1 MMSQDNFIIKI
12 MFVCEIIFYLVFH
25 LIMKPKSNDLSR
37 KRQKICRDYQHIS
50 HDPLTHRHQLLKR
63 IIDRIQKKCE
73 VEGKEFRDEFDSF
86 LRGWF
91 DVIPNKSEKDPV
103 SLDKKSEMSFSFLD
117 SVDRQSVE
125 IFFSWAFFDKH
136 WHHLEQWEIDEISVM
151 FKMLEKYGI
160 TFQMEKDMSL
170 RDCTFIPRCMTLEK
184 CNSIHRP
191 LAFYFF
197 FGWIRMVGYLILLM
211 FGYRRYSIQCES
223 GNHMTYWFRDWF
235 RDSGEISKHH
245 NDETILFHHGISPGG
260 LATYIPLIIYCLNQ
274 TNRSVLIPETHSITY
289 SLSFHALEEEEM
301 VDAVQNALRRHK
313 KLKNGLYIV
322 SHSFGTFQS
331 TWILKA
337 KEIRP
342 LIRKVVL
349 IDPVSILLSFPDV
362 LSNFLYS
369 DRNKKDRMNWIQRLN
384 ITMVRLLASS
394 ELFIEDYL
402 RRKFA
407 WFNSELWLE
416 DIPCD
421 AHIFLAEDDVILNAC
436 KIQREIDRHLVG
448 SARKSIFY
456 TVWNNI
462 RHAEVL
468 FKPRLLN
475 EVKQALLE
483 TSTERRKRD

>member
-1 MMSQDNFIIKI
+1 MMSQDNLIKI

-25 LIMKPKSNDLSR
+25 FIMKPKSNDLSR
-37 KRQKICRDYQHIS
+37 KSPKICRDYQHIS

-63 IIDRIQKKCE
+63 ILDRIQKNCE
-73 VEGKEFRDEFDSF
+73 VEGKEFRDEFDIF
-86 LRGWF
+86 MRGWF
-91 DVIPNKSEKDPV
+91 DVIPNKSNKNLV
-103 SLDKKSEMSFSFLD
+103 SREKSEMPFSFLD

-125 IFFSWAFFDKH
+125 IFFSWAFFDKQ
-136 WHHLEQWEIDEISVM
+136 WYHLETWEIKEIAVM
-151 FKMLEKYGI
+151 FKMLENRGI
-160 TFQMEKDMSL
+160 TFQREKDMPS
-170 RDCTFIPRCMTLEK
+170 RDFTFIPRCMTLEK
-184 CNSIHRP
+184 SNSIHRP

-197 FGWIRMVGYLILLM
+197 LGWIRILGYLILLM
-211 FGYRRYSIQCES
+211 FGYRRYTIQCES
-223 GNHMTYWFRDWF
+223 GNHMTYWFRDS
-235 RDSGEISKHH
+235 RDISKHQT
-245 NDETILFHHGISPGG
+245 DETILFQHGISPGG
-260 LATYIPLIIYCLNQ
+260 LANYIPFIVYCLNQ
-274 TNRSVLIPETHSITY
+274 INRSVLIPETHSITC
-289 SLSFHALEEEEM
+289 SLSFHALDEEEM
-301 VDAVQNALRRHK
+301 VDAVQKALRRHK

-369 DRNKKDRMNWIQRLN
+369 NRNKKDRMNWKQRLN
-384 ITMVRLLASS
+384 MEMVRLLASS

-421 AHIFLAEDDVILNAC
+421 THIFLAEDDVILNAC
-436 KIQREIDRHLVG
+436 KIQRELDRHLVG

-475 EVKQALLE
+475 QVKQALE